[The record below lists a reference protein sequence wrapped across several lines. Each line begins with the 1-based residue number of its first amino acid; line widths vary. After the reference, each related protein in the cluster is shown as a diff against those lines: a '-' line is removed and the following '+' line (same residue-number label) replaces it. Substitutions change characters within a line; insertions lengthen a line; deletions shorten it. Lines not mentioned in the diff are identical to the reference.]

1 MIIGIWIVCIM
12 VFNLGA
18 FGRCTGITFV
28 DSKHIVSLTTSQRH
42 YKDTAS
48 KTRSNFHCSKDKIIS
63 FDSLYIAHV

>member
-12 VFNLGA
+12 VFNLGT
-18 FGRCTGITFV
+18 FGRCIGITFV
-28 DSKHIVSLTTSQRH
+28 DSKHIVSLITSQRH